1 MTNKKPLIDTNI
13 IIRFL
18 INDPPEQAKKIEKL
32 FTQSSS
38 SSLEIPDAII
48 IEIVYVLLSFYQM
61 SKEEVIEKI
70 YYLINF
76 EKFKTNKKLI
86 KKTLEIFKKYS
97 ISFIDAYLCA
107 LVLLKKHPFLYS
119 FDKKLK
125 KVREI
130 KIKEP

>member
-1 MTNKKPLIDTNI
+1 MINKRPLLDTNI

-18 INDPPEQAKKIEKL
+18 TNDPPNQAEKVEKL
-32 FTQSSS
+32 FSQVSS
-38 SSLEIPDAII
+38 SSLEIPDVVIF
-48 IEIVYVLLSFYQM
+48 EIVYVLLSFYQL

-70 YYLINF
+70 YSLINF
-76 EKFKTNKKLI
+76 EKIKTNKKLI
-86 KKTLEIFKKYS
+86 KKTLEIFKNYP

-107 LVLLKKHPFLYS
+107 LIFLKKHPFIYS

-125 KVREI
+125 KIKGI

>member
-1 MTNKKPLIDTNI
+1 MINKRPLLDTNI

-18 INDPPEQAKKIEKL
+18 TNDPPNQAEKIEKL
-32 FTQSSS
+32 FSQASS
-38 SSLEIPDAII
+38 SSLEIPDVVIF
-48 IEIVYVLLSFYQM
+48 EIVYVLLSFYQL

-70 YYLINF
+70 YSLINF
-76 EKFKTNKKLI
+76 EKIKTNKKLI
-86 KKTLEIFKKYS
+86 KKTLEIFKNYP

-107 LVLLKKHPFLYS
+107 LIFLKKHPFIYS

-125 KVREI
+125 KIKGI

>member
-1 MTNKKPLIDTNI
+1 MTNKNPLLDTNI

-18 INDPPEQAKKIEKL
+18 TNDSPHHAEKIEKL
-32 FTQSSS
+32 FAQSPT
-38 SSLEIPDAII
+38 SSLEIPDVVIF
-48 IEIVYVLLSFYQM
+48 EIVYVLLSFYQL

-70 YYLINF
+70 YLLINF
-76 EKFKTNKKLI
+76 EKIKTNKKLI
-86 KKTLEIFKKYS
+86 KKTLEIFKKYP

-107 LVLLKKHPFLYS
+107 LVILKKHPFFYS